1 MSAPYR
7 HVIEEAIVEEDGS
20 DDVVENVCTP
30 ALAGMV
36 DGGATEGGAC
46 LVARPEM
53 KRQGLV
59 KVRGSTHGAGDPR
72 SWIKPV

>member
-7 HVIEEAIVEEDGS
+7 HVIKEAIVEGDES

-30 ALAGMV
+30 AIAGMV
-36 DGGATEGGAC
+36 DGGTIEGGAR

-59 KVRGSTHGAGDPR
+59 KVRGSTRGAGDPR
-72 SWIKPV
+72 SWIKPS